1 MSRSTPRCQWAGHGR
16 NHHGPVAF
24 ELTLGRPCGHDTQ
37 GPIPTCFQQGL
48 IMLAEGGRAHV
59 ESRCTTC
66 GEPSRIQVIDPAA
79 HPATGK
85 TTSEE
90 AP

>member
-1 MSRSTPRCQWAGHGR
+1 MSRKQPRCQWAGHGR

-48 IMLAEGGRAHV
+48 IMLADGGRAHV

-66 GEPSRIQVIDPAA
+66 GEPSRIQVIDPAT
-79 HPATGK
+79 HPAGQTDQA
-85 TTSEE
+85 EQ
-90 AP
+90 